1 MGQISMIPYTIFEK
15 VHQSSS
21 VIDVCKVLF
30 SIRPQYVR
38 SILDGTKRY
47 EYRRVRCARDITGII
62 IYCTSPVCK
71 VIAEAEVIDIITGD
85 PEKVWMIT
93 HGASGISKEF
103 FDRYYEG
110 CGEAVAYAI
119 GEVRELPEP
128 RDLSEYGVSRAPQ
141 SFVYIDG

>member
-1 MGQISMIPYTIFEK
+1 M
-15 VHQSSS
+15 
-21 VIDVCKVLF
+21 CRVLL
-30 SIRPQYVR
+30 SINPPHVR
-38 SILDGTKRY
+38 NILDGTKKY
-47 EYRRVRCARDITGII
+47 EYRRVRCSKEIDGMT
-62 IYCTSPVCK
+62 IYCTFPVCK
-71 VIAEAEVIDIITGD
+71 VVAEAEVTDIITGD
-85 PEKVWMIT
+85 PEDVWRIT
-93 HGASGISKEF
+93 HDASGISKEF